1 MHIITCT
8 HSIEQLANKSLS
20 IQADF
25 PSDDFPKEVT
35 ERLEIIARCDKYL
48 HAVKVKDH
56 MLWVA
61 IQEKKK
67 LQEQIAEESQVSQEY
82 ATEVAHWASLS
93 QQLTQQLHEKKE
105 EIQSLHSRNIYLME
119 LLRKHNIY
127 VS

>member
-1 MHIITCT
+1 M
-8 HSIEQLANKSLS
+8 A
-20 IQADF
+20 
-25 PSDDFPKEVT
+25 
-35 ERLEIIARCDKYL
+35 ERLEILAKCDKYL

-56 MLWVA
+56 MLWTA

-67 LQEQIAEESQVSQEY
+67 LQEQIIEECQVSQDY

-93 QQLTQQLHEKKE
+93 QQLTQQLHEKNE
-105 EIQSLHSRNIYLME
+105 EVKSVQSRNTYLME